1 MTENKGRFVTRLR
14 SNTPTR
20 LVEARNIRADVAA
33 RGRIVAD
40 YIVRLPKRLKGTHPL
55 ACDLREVHVI
65 IDTDKMLRIAPN
77 DLTAP
82 AETIADLY
90 KTRWQIEVFFRW
102 VKQTLRINTFL
113 GTSENAVRIQ
123 LAVALIATLL
133 LRIAQASQRQIESP
147 LAFARLVR
155 SNLMHCKTIHD
166 LIPTKPP
173 PVILCAD
180 QMQLDLH

>member
-1 MTENKGRFVTRLR
+1 M
-14 SNTPTR
+14 P
-20 LVEARNIRADVAA
+20 
-33 RGRIVAD
+33 
-40 YIVRLPKRLKGTHPL
+40 PRLKGTRSHPL

-65 IDTDKMLRIAPN
+65 IDTGKMLRIVSN
-77 DLTAP
+77 DLTTP

-102 VKQTLRINTFL
+102 VKQTLRIKKFL

-133 LRIAQASQRQIESP
+133 LRIAQATQRRIESP
-147 LAFARLVR
+147 LAFARLIR
-155 SNLMHCKTIHD
+155 SNLMHFKTIHD

-173 PVILCAD
+173 PVILCTD
-180 QMQLDLH
+180 QMALNLH